1 MSRMQ
6 PDLIATFYNANTNRM
21 RIMLRSPEQLPSEAK
36 QALIDRLRERVD
48 TFFADSTISQKEA
61 PKATGMFVM
70 LAQLIESLLS
80 DQRRSFL
87 VACLGILMCTTVAFR
102 SVRIGLISLLPNIFP
117 LAMVMGVLGW
127 SGVKVNIGTAMITSV
142 SMGLTVDS
150 TIHYITAFERHRRK
164 STVSAAL
171 EIAHAS
177 AGRAVVFAHFALAAG
192 FLVLMGSRFVPLVY
206 FGGLLSLSMI
216 GGIFGDLVLL
226 PLCLRWTSRD
236 GVPAEAISA
245 IDPVESD

>member
-1 MSRMQ
+1 
-6 PDLIATFYNANTNRM
+6 
-21 RIMLRSPEQLPSEAK
+21 
-36 QALIDRLRERVD
+36 
-48 TFFADSTISQKEA
+48 
-61 PKATGMFVM
+61 
-70 LAQLIESLLS
+70 
-80 DQRRSFL
+80 
-87 VACLGILMCTTVAFR
+87 
-102 SVRIGLISLLPNIFP
+102 
-117 LAMVMGVLGW
+117 MGVLGW

-171 EIAHAS
+171 HAAHAS
-177 AGRAVVFAHFALAAG
+177 AGRAVVFAHIALAVG

-216 GGIFGDLVLL
+216 GGVFGDLVLL

-236 GVPAEAISA
+236 GVSPQGGPADAGANAGGVEPAGNATPSDETA
-245 IDPVESD
+245 STETAESD